1 MVIGQGS
8 SLRPT
13 DFIRILNPASSVGP
27 KPDPNSS
34 LWKTGAKFKP
44 TENRITIQAHGKL
57 DHNPQ
62 SLKIRIQ
69 DFAPCTMLS
78 RAVQTL
84 T

>member
-34 LWKTGAKFKP
+34 LWKTGAKFKSRKTGSQFKP
-44 TENRITIQAHGKL
+44 TENWITIRNL
-57 DHNPQ
+57 
-62 SLKIRIQ
+62 
-69 DFAPCTMLS
+69 
-78 RAVQTL
+78 
-84 T
+84 